1 MWKMIVSFILIIIG
15 LFFVKTMD
23 WKKKITF
30 YQGRFDKTNDQLKD
44 NLLKKY
50 DLLVK
55 QINIFKKKKKL
66 KIEEYE
72 EFINITKKD
81 IDINELDKIINE
93 YENKLNI
100 ILQDNNKLI
109 KEANIKKNNNEIERT
124 TININGI
131 KKYYNNMGTKYNKY
145 IKRFPI
151 NIITKIKKYQEVELY
166 NINEKDKLKV
176 LDN

>member
-1 MWKMIVSFILIIIG
+1 MIVSFILIIIG
-15 LFFVKTMD
+15 LFFIKTMD

-109 KEANIKKNNNEIERT
+109 KDTKIKKNINDIEKT
-124 TININGI
+124 DITISGL
-131 KKYYNNMGTKYNKY
+131 KKYYNNTVDNYNKY
-145 IKRFPI
+145 LHKFPS
-151 NIITKIKKYQEVELY
+151 KIVAKIYKYK
-166 NINEKDKLKV
+166 EKEKYIEFDKKLKV